1 MMHGHMNIKYCDAV
15 CVCLGTQIF

>member
-1 MMHGHMNIKYCDAV
+1 MNIKYCDAV